1 MSVFCF
7 HASEGRGSSAASDS
21 PLSVPM
27 LAGLAASVGLL
38 MLAVSDVL
46 VEAAVQLVPLAEN
59 CASSV
64 LLLVVSVSAGF
75 LGAGRALFYHLS
87 RNEQRVHKATR

>member
-1 MSVFCF
+1 
-7 HASEGRGSSAASDS
+7 
-21 PLSVPM
+21 
-27 LAGLAASVGLL
+27 

-46 VEAAVQLVPLAEN
+46 VEAAEQLVPLAEN

-75 LGAGRALFYHLS
+75 LGAGGALFNHLS
-87 RNEQRVHKATR
+87 IFPETSSGYTMSNNLPCDIIPLLVH